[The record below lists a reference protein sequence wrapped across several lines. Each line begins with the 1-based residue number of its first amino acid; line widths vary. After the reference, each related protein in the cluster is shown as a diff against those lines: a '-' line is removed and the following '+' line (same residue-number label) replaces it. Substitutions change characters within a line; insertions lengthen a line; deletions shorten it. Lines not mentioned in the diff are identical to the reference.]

1 MSTPNSSP
9 QSSKNR
15 QPGSLLRRA
24 DQTAVATITLVAM
37 FVLGVYQW
45 RQWSGLRG
53 VIDIEHASPRV
64 ATFQV
69 NVNEAEWPE
78 VAQIPDLGE
87 TLARRLVEE
96 RKTHGP
102 YESLADLRRRVKGIG
117 PKTLE
122 KITPYLQPIST
133 DSLASQLPKKNVG
146 Q

>member
-15 QPGSLLRRA
+15 PSRSLLRRA

-37 FVLGVYQW
+37 FVLGAYQW
-45 RQWSGLRG
+45 RQWSGSRG
-53 VIDIEHASPRV
+53 VIDIEHAAPLV

-69 NVNEAEWPE
+69 NVNAAEWPE

-102 YESLADLRRRVKGIG
+102 YEAFADLRRRVKGIG

-122 KITPYLQPIST
+122 KIAPYLQPIST
-133 DSLASQLPKKNVG
+133 GVLAAQSPTQNVG